1 MSGSEWL
8 VPYFITDEA
17 RQRTVGGA
25 GASVHAD
32 TAANSWKHREEETL
46 PFGIINARVFLLL
59 FSAFHSMAPAVC
71 QAEVLFFFS
80 HCDWQNWSSNRVSAS
95 IELSAPLSCSA
106 CRFEQRQSEM
116 TIEVHF
122 ILIYV
127 NYNLTSTAP
136 GRRRTSKSGHCL

>member
-1 MSGSEWL
+1 MGQL
-8 VPYFITDEA
+8 
-17 RQRTVGGA
+17 GA
-25 GASVHAD
+25 PGASVLAH
-32 TAANSWKHREEETL
+32 TAANSWKHREEEEEAL

-71 QAEVLFFFS
+71 QAEMPFFFS
-80 HCDWQNWSSNRVSAS
+80 FFPHCDCQNWSSNRVSAS
-95 IELSAPLSCSA
+95 IELSAPLSC
-106 CRFEQRQSEM
+106 CVCKFEQRQSDR

-136 GRRRTSKSGHCL
+136 GRRRRSKSGHCL